1 MVYLPT
7 VYDLSIKAS
16 GASTGGG
23 RRSAPTVRKTT
34 AYERK
39 RDVGAKRHME
49 TSDYYTFQFTYLRVI
64 CPNLDLANR
73 VLYRQL
79 FPESHNP

>member
-1 MVYLPT
+1 M
-7 VYDLSIKAS
+7 VYDLSIKARRS
-16 GASTGGG
+16 ASTGGG
-23 RRSAPTVRKTT
+23 RRSAPDCTEDDGVR
-34 AYERK
+34 AK

-49 TSDYYTFQFTYLRVI
+49 RSDYYTFQFTYLRVI